1 MKTLAAFFEGK
12 WKSLTA
18 LAICLALVGW
28 WRVPLGE
35 FLGWI
40 SDREAVAS
48 YIGENGNWGIAVYS
62 ALLVLQL
69 IVAFVPGQA
78 LVFAGG
84 YVFGFWKALGITIPV
99 AVIGSQI
106 AFYLARHYGRPL
118 AYRLATQKS
127 IDRWEAI
134 SKNQGVLFYFLAFNL
149 PIFPSDAMCYVA
161 GLATISPRDFFIANV
176 LGRSVSTVFTVMV
189 GAYGVNLPPI
199 FWGVVLIVVVGFYV
213 GWVFYARKHNINM
226 NQVK

>member
-1 MKTLAAFFEGK
+1 MNTLSVFFRKRG
-12 WKSLTA
+12 KSLTL
-18 LAICLALVGW
+18 LAFCLMLIWW

-35 FLGWI
+35 FLVWI
-40 SDREAVAS
+40 SDRDAVAN
-48 YIGENGNWGIAVYS
+48 YIGENGSWGIVVYT

-84 YVFGFWKALGITIPV
+84 YVFGFWEALGITIPV

-106 AFYLARHYGRPL
+106 AFYLARRYGRPL
-118 AYRLATQKS
+118 AYRLATQKAV
-127 IDRWEAI
+127 DRWEAI
-134 SKNQGVLFYFLAFNL
+134 SRNQGILFYFLAFNL

-161 GLATISPRDFFIANV
+161 GLATISPRNFFIANV

-199 FWGVVLIVVVGFYV
+199 FWVVVLVVVIGFYV
-213 GWVFYARKHNINM
+213 GWVFYARKHNIH
-226 NQVK
+226 VKRDT